1 MIVSN
6 DSDKD
11 EIYFENNIPK
21 MKTKAKTPR
30 NIKSKS
36 FYKPE
41 PHPATKNV
49 KNMHEFNNLE
59 S

>member
-1 MIVSN
+1 
-6 DSDKD
+6 
-11 EIYFENNIPK
+11 